1 MLVIINKKKSE
12 NKDERNDKS
21 SSHQQVGCIEQEMAD
36 KTRRKS
42 MVAFSVPTT
51 SKVTG
56 HILSHLINIVA
67 TWEAVLQMG
76 LIPFKLCCTLYI
88 KL

>member
-1 MLVIINKKKSE
+1 MTNPVLISRLDVLNRK
-12 NKDERNDKS
+12 RL
-21 SSHQQVGCIEQEMAD
+21 
-36 KTRRKS
+36 TRRKS
-42 MVAFSVPTT
+42 MDAFSVTS

-67 TWEAVLQMG
+67 TWEAVLQMD